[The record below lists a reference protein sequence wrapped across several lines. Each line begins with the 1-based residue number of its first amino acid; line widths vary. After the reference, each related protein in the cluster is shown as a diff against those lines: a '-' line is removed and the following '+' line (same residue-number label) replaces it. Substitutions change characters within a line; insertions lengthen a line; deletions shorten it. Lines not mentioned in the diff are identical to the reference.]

1 MPISKI
7 GTGAIIL
14 LIEQVLR
21 LLGFEFPE
29 GSVESVANAIAV
41 VIGFAL
47 IIFGQLGRKD
57 LVAGIVRK
65 E

>member
-29 GSVESVANAIAV
+29 GSVESVINAIAV

-57 LVAGIVRK
+57 LVAGIIK
-65 E
+65 K